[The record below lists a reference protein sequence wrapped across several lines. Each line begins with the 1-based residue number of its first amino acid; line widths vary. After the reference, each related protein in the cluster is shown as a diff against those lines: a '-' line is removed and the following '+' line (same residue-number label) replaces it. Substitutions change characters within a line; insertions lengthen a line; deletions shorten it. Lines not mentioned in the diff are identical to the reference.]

1 MKEEG
6 QPSRNTYYVP
16 STGLGAIATQ
26 GLLTQLIDEAMEV
39 CWVEP
44 LAEAYTSKLWWGL
57 GSWSGW
63 PDSEAHIVSLLPL
76 QIDEKKGVCV
86 HTYTM

>member
-1 MKEEG
+1 MKEES
-6 QPSRNTYYVP
+6 QPSWNTYYVP

-26 GLLTQLIDEAMEV
+26 GLLTQLTDEAIEV

-44 LAEAYTSKLWWGL
+44 LAEAYMSKIWWGL
-57 GSWSGW
+57 GSRSGW
-63 PDSEAHIVSLLPL
+63 PDSEARIVSLLLL
-76 QIDEKKGVCV
+76 QVDEKKGVCV